1 MSFIMIKTA
10 GNGIMRKMVSSIKGY
25 IVNTYI
31 EDEVFGRVLVIKKW
45 STKK

>member
-10 GNGIMRKMVSSIKGY
+10 GNGIMRKMVSSIKDYRIG
-25 IVNTYI
+25 TYI
-31 EDEVFGRVLVIKKW
+31 EDEVFGKVLIIKKW